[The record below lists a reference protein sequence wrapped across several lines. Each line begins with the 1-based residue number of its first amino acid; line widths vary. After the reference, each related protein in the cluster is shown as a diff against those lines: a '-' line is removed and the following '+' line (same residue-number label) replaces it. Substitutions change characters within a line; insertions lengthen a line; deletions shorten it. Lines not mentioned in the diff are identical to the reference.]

1 MREIHVIISH
11 GNGVLQN
18 NSYRVSNCC
27 KKVCQ
32 QGFQILLLNSKEK
45 KNAPSIVFTDI
56 TYVLHHI
63 WYEFASFCAF
73 SIQAITLKFN
83 IKMYLQDI

>member
-1 MREIHVIISH
+1 MVYSWWGGGYHLWYQIPYIYSSINVNKMREIHVIISH

-45 KNAPSIVFTDI
+45 KMH
-56 TYVLHHI
+56 LQ
-63 WYEFASFCAF
+63 SF
-73 SIQAITLKFN
+73 SLI
-83 IKMYLQDI
+83 